1 MLSCQSIGRAMR
13 FDIVSLFPEMFDG
26 PLGCSIVGRAR
37 SAGLVN
43 ITVVNPRDFATD
55 KHHIVDDYPFGGGSG
70 MVMKPEPIFSCVESL
85 FPPLGVEA
93 PKPHV
98 VLMSPVAPRFNQAAA
113 ERLSHYEHIVLLC
126 GHYEGIDERVRDHLC
141 DEALSVGDYVLTGGE
156 LPAMI
161 VTDTVIRLIPG
172 ALGAADAAALDSYSS
187 GLLEYP
193 QYTRPRQYREWEV
206 PAVLVSGNHAD
217 IDKWRRQESLRRT
230 CEIRPDLL
238 KDYPLTPSDLQY
250 LRSLKKNTPM

>member
-1 MLSCQSIGRAMR
+1 MR
-13 FDIVSLFPEMFDG
+13 FDIVSLFPEMFEG
-26 PLGCSIVGRAR
+26 PLGCSIIGRAR
-37 SAGLVN
+37 SAGLVD
-43 ITVVNPRDFATD
+43 ISVVNPRDFATD

-85 FPPLGVEA
+85 FPQREIES
-93 PKPHV
+93 PKPRV
-98 VLMSPVAPRFNQAAA
+98 VLMSPVAPRFCQADA
-113 ERLSHYEHIVLLC
+113 ERLSRYDHLILLC

-161 VTDTVIRLIPG
+161 ITDTIIRLIPG
-172 ALGAADAAALDSYSS
+172 ALGAANAAELDSYSS

-206 PAVLVSGNHAD
+206 PPVLLSGNHAD
-217 IDKWRRQESLRRT
+217 IEKWRRQESLRRT
-230 CEIRPDLL
+230 WEIRPDLL
-238 KDYPLTPSDLQY
+238 EAFALTQADRQFLAA
-250 LRSLKKNTPM
+250 LKKDGSL

>member
-1 MLSCQSIGRAMR
+1 MR
-13 FDIVSLFPEMFDG
+13 FDIVSLFPEMFEG
-26 PLGCSIVGRAR
+26 PLGCSIIGRAR
-37 SAGLVN
+37 NAGLVD
-43 ITVVNPRDFATD
+43 ISVVNPRDFATD

-85 FPPLGVEA
+85 FPQPNMEA
-93 PKPHV
+93 SKPHV
-98 VLMSPVAPRFNQAAA
+98 VLMSPVAPRFCQADA
-113 ERLSHYEHIVLLC
+113 ERLSRYEHLILLC

-161 VTDTVIRLIPG
+161 ITDTIVRLIPG
-172 ALGAADAAALDSYSS
+172 ALGAANAAELDSYSS

-206 PAVLVSGNHAD
+206 PSVLLSGNHAD

-230 CEIRPDLL
+230 WEIRPDLL
-238 KDYPLTPSDLQY
+238 ESFSLTPADLQF
-250 LRSLKKNTPM
+250 LAALKKADSL

>member
-1 MLSCQSIGRAMR
+1 MR
-13 FDIVSLFPEMFDG
+13 FDIVSLFPEMFEG
-26 PLGCSIVGRAR
+26 PLGCSIIGRAR
-37 SAGLVN
+37 GAGLVD
-43 ITVVNPRDFATD
+43 ISVINPRDFATD

-85 FPPLGVEA
+85 FPQPELETS
-93 PKPHV
+93 KPHV
-98 VLMSPVAPRFNQAAA
+98 VLMSPVAPRFCQADA
-113 ERLSHYEHIVLLC
+113 ERLSQYEHLILLC

-161 VTDTVIRLIPG
+161 ITDTIVRLIPG
-172 ALGAADAAALDSYSS
+172 ALGAADAAELDSYSS

-206 PAVLVSGNHAD
+206 PSVLLSGNHAD

-230 CEIRPDLL
+230 WEIRPDLL
-238 KDYPLTPSDLQY
+238 ENFSLTPADLKF
-250 LRSLKKNTPM
+250 LAALKKDGSV